1 MKIIL
6 FLILYVSSK
15 RHYSQRQNEN
25 VIELSYD
32 LNDKF
37 NSNKALVI
45 AHGLFASK
53 ASWRA
58 LARRINEKT
67 GHKVRCIVC
76 IID

>member
-1 MKIIL
+1 
-6 FLILYVSSK
+6 
-15 RHYSQRQNEN
+15 
-25 VIELSYD
+25 LSYD

-67 GHKVRCIVC
+67 GQKVRFIFFVL
-76 IID
+76 D